1 VHQLSTGRQQLV
13 EIAKALSL
21 DARVLIMDEPTSSL
35 SLHETERLFQVVRDL
50 RRQGVSIVYI
60 SHRLGE
66 VRALADRV
74 LVLRDGCNSG
84 ELARGEASHDAM
96 VRLMVGREV
105 SGLSER
111 RSHGGGPP
119 ALTVRELRTPA
130 HPGHAATFTVHQ
142 GEMVGIAGLVGAG
155 RTELLRVLFGVDR
168 AVGGE
173 VSLLG
178 SPVRITDP
186 RAAIRHGLAL
196 VPEDRKQQ
204 GLFLAMAVRE
214 NLSMASL
221 DLHSRGGFLR
231 RASERR
237 AAQVLVAT
245 LGIATADI
253 EQSVAHLSGGNQ
265 QKVVLARWLALRPR
279 VLLLDEPTR
288 GVDVGA
294 RQEIYRLMEGLA
306 ADGVA
311 ILFAS
316 SEMEEILYLA
326 DRCLVMHQGRIRGE
340 LPRQALS
347 EAAIMQLATGGAG
360 VDGEAS
366 TTP

>member
-1 VHQLSTGRQQLV
+1 
-13 EIAKALSL
+13 
-21 DARVLIMDEPTSSL
+21 
-35 SLHETERLFQVVRDL
+35 
-50 RRQGVSIVYI
+50 
-60 SHRLGE
+60 
-66 VRALADRV
+66 
-74 LVLRDGCNSG
+74 
-84 ELARGEASHDAM
+84 
-96 VRLMVGREV
+96 
-105 SGLSER
+105 
-111 RSHGGGPP
+111 
-119 ALTVRELRTPA
+119 
-130 HPGHAATFTVHQ
+130 
-142 GEMVGIAGLVGAG
+142 
-155 RTELLRVLFGVDR
+155 VLFGVDR